1 MMKSKKLFFM
11 ILITTMLSLNNCGY
25 KSVYSSKNFSI
36 SINQLNYQN
45 NRLNNKFARILR
57 SISNENSK
65 NGINLTFEAK
75 QNIKVL
81 SKDKTGEP
89 SIFEIKIEIQITI
102 DNKVKNLI
110 GRETFNN
117 DKDKFK
123 LNQYQRQLESQIIEK
138 LTLEIMEYLS
148 SLQ

>member
-1 MMKSKKLFFM
+1 MKSKKLLFT
-11 ILITTMLSLNNCGY
+11 ILISVILFLNNCGY
-25 KSVYSSKNFSI
+25 KSVYSSKNFLL
-36 SINQLNYQN
+36 SINKLDYQN
-45 NRLNNKFARILR
+45 NKLNNKFARIIR
-57 SISNENSK
+57 SISNDDSK
-65 NGINLTFEAK
+65 NGINLTFEAN

-89 SIFEIKIEIQITI
+89 SIFEMKIEIQITI

-123 LNQYQRQLESQIIEK
+123 LNQYQRQLESQIIEG

-148 SLQ
+148 NFQ

>member
-1 MMKSKKLFFM
+1 MKSKKLLFT
-11 ILITTMLSLNNCGY
+11 ILISVILFLNNCGY
-25 KSVYSSKNFSI
+25 KSLYSSKNFSL
-36 SINQLNYQN
+36 SINKLDYQN
-45 NRLNNKFARILR
+45 NKLNNKFARIIR
-57 SISNENSK
+57 SMSNDDSK
-65 NGINLTFEAK
+65 NGINLTFEAN

-148 SLQ
+148 NLQ

>member
-1 MMKSKKLFFM
+1 MKSKKLFFS
-11 ILITTMLSLNNCGY
+11 ILLITLLSLNNCGY
-25 KSVYSSKNFSI
+25 KSVYSSKNYSL
-36 SINQLNYQN
+36 SINKLDYQN
-45 NRLNNKFARILR
+45 NKLNNKFARIIR
-57 SISNENSK
+57 SISNDDSK
-65 NGINLTFEAK
+65 NGINLTFEAN

-89 SIFEIKIEIQITI
+89 SIFEMKIEIQIIT

-117 DKDKFK
+117 DGNKFK
-123 LNQYQRQLESQIIEK
+123 LNQYQRQLESQIMER

-148 SLQ
+148 NLQ